1 MERKG
6 GDREKYKEI
15 YIRWV
20 LGLEYRTPGYLVREK
35 SERDK
40 LRIKAGRK
48 AWNFERGRGRK

>member
-15 YIRWV
+15 YIKWV
-20 LGLEYRTPGYLVREK
+20 LGVEYRTPGYLVREK
-35 SERDK
+35 SQRDK
-40 LRIKAGRK
+40 LRIKAGK